1 MLQIILLANLL
12 FFSNVLIINA
22 NQVLAADIEAVN
34 LNAEPNAESNNI
46 YDNNIESTNT
56 ENTNENP
63 PKLIKVDSSDDDS
76 LLEKELIEAE
86 ERKKLDKEN
95 YYKILRDS
103 SIFHTQEELDRLDNA
118 LEALEEG
125 REVIVDT
132 PDIEETDTK
141 VETIKTTNIV
151 FYLDSIM
158 YHTKD
163 DWVIWLNGNK
173 ITPELNKTD
182 LEILQ
187 INRSMVKFRWI
198 TGYKKFVSTIVKSI
212 EDGSVPEQAS
222 VEISDDIAKIDF
234 QLEPNQ
240 SLFISNYLEIK
251 EGKN

>member
-46 YDNNIESTNT
+46 YDSNIDSINT

-76 LLEKELIEAE
+76 LLQKELIEAE

-132 PDIEETDTK
+132 PDIEEADTK
-141 VETIKTTNIV
+141 VETVKTTNIV

-158 YHTKD
+158 YHTKN

-212 EDGSVPEQAS
+212 EDGTVPEQAS